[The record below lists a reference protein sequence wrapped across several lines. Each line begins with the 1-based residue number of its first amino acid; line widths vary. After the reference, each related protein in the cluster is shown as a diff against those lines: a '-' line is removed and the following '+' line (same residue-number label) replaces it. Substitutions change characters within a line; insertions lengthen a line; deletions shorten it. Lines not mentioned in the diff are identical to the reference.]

1 MQSTMHTKG
10 KPGVVGEANSLN
22 LTRRVA
28 MFCGVMLAGLLVTWL
43 AVLGLGIS
51 IPLDGFRN
59 PVETAVSRAL
69 GREVYING
77 ALGLRP
83 TLGPTIVAH
92 DVRIPSPTGQ
102 GDLLRAGRV
111 TVRLALV
118 SLLRG
123 EPHGVRLLI
132 EDAGIELEIGRAH
145 V

>member
-1 MQSTMHTKG
+1 M
-10 KPGVVGEANSLN
+10 V
-22 LTRRVA
+22 
-28 MFCGVMLAGLLVTWL
+28 CGVMLAGLLVTWL

-111 TVRLALV
+111 AVRLALV

-123 EPHGVRLLI
+123 EPHGVRLL
-132 EDAGIELEIGRAH
+132 
-145 V
+145 